1 MTEPRLCGRCGLPDS
16 RRSVTFDDF
25 GICSVCRHHEIKHNG
40 IDWAKRESEL
50 AGIADEIRGRGPYDV
65 VVPFGGGKDGSYVVY
80 YLTRI
85 LGLRCLAA
93 TIDNRFMRQQAWD
106 NCLRV
111 IDGLGVDQV
120 VLRPPMPI
128 VQRLMRAGLG
138 LAGTVCWHCTAGIAA
153 FPLRT
158 AIQMGVPL
166 VVYAHSL
173 SEYYS
178 YPGRTY
184 ADPAA
189 GDVMNDDWYELSTG
203 VSFER
208 MTAALPDIDPRALAP
223 FAFPSREEIAAAGVR
238 TLFMSNYVLW
248 DERRQVEVISREL
261 GWEGACQEGVP
272 VGHEYEKVDCFLVGT
287 HDYLRFVKE
296 GYGRGARIGSLEAR
310 LGRMTKDEAVALG
323 RSSDGRRPA
332 SLDTVLNMLVLD
344 EEEFLD
350 TAMEHAQ
357 PGRDFDL
364 EAVRRGAPLPDAD
377 HMPGWHAGESEVSA

>member
-1 MTEPRLCGRCGLPDS
+1 MTEPRLCERCGLPDT
-16 RRSVTFDDF
+16 RRSVTFDDA
-25 GICSVCRHHEIKHNG
+25 GICSVCRHHEIKHSS
-40 IDWAKRESEL
+40 IDWAERERAL
-50 AGIADEIRGRGPYDV
+50 AAIADEIRGRGPYDV
-65 VVPFGGGKDGSYVVY
+65 VVSFGGGKDGSYVLY
-80 YLTRI
+80 YLTRV

-93 TIDNRFMRQQAWD
+93 TIDNRFIRQQAWD
-106 NCLRV
+106 NSRRV
-111 IDGLGVDQV
+111 LDGLGVDQI

-158 AIQMGVPL
+158 AIRMGVPL
-166 VVYAHSL
+166 VVYAHSV

-184 ADPAA
+184 ADPPEA
-189 GDVMNDDWYELSTG
+189 DVMDDDWYKLTTG

-208 MTAALPDIDPRALAP
+208 MTTALPDVDPRALAP
-223 FAFPSREEIAAAGVR
+223 FAFPSRDEIATAGVQ

-248 DERRQVEVISREL
+248 DERRQVDVISREL
-261 GWEGACQEGVP
+261 GWQGASQEGVP
-272 VGHEYEKVDCFLVGT
+272 AGHEYEKFDCYLVGT

-332 SLDTVLNMLVLD
+332 SLDTVLNMLALD

-350 TAMEHAQ
+350 HAMEYAQ
-357 PGRDFDL
+357 PERDFDL
-364 EAVRRGAPLPDAD
+364 EAVRRGPRLPDAE
-377 HMPGWHAGESEVSA
+377 HMPGWRSDEREVPT